1 MILASFLQERNVPME
16 QTTVS
21 TPTRAR
27 LRWNT
32 RELLTAVVIAL
43 AFAVLLVPFTF
54 AYAAILS
61 LGIFARSA
69 MTGLFFLPAAFAAYV
84 LRKPGAVLLVSA
96 VSGLAAT
103 PFTGY
108 GPLLLLIGLLTGAI
122 GELAAWVVT
131 RYRKFDWPHII
142 AMGAMSGT
150 VEFLL
155 VLFSLRISEVNLP
168 AIALATG
175 LSTAAFVVAAIVAR
189 SLAEAVKRTG
199 ALANTALGR
208 DTIQD
213 V

>member
-1 MILASFLQERNVPME
+1 MENVR
-16 QTTVS
+16 TS
-21 TPTRAR
+21 AR
-27 LRWNT
+27 TQLRWST

-84 LRKPGAVLLVSA
+84 LRKPRAVLLVSA
-96 VSGLAAT
+96 LSGLAAT

-122 GELAAWVVT
+122 GELAVWVVT
-131 RYRKFDWPHII
+131 RYRKFDWLHFV
-142 AMGAMSGT
+142 AMSALSGA
-150 VEFLL
+150 VEFVL

-168 AIALATG
+168 VVALVTG
-175 LSTAAFVVAAIVAR
+175 ISTAAFVVVAIVGR

-199 ALANTALGR
+199 ALTNTALGR
-208 DTIQD
+208 ETAQD

>member
-1 MILASFLQERNVPME
+1 MENVR
-16 QTTVS
+16 TS
-21 TPTRAR
+21 AR
-27 LRWNT
+27 TQLRWST

-96 VSGLAAT
+96 LSGLAAT

-122 GELAAWVVT
+122 GELAVWVVT
-131 RYRKFDWPHII
+131 RYRKFDWLHFV
-142 AMGAMSGT
+142 AMSALSGA
-150 VEFLL
+150 VEFVL

-168 AIALATG
+168 VVALVTG
-175 LSTAAFVVAAIVAR
+175 ISTAAFVVVAIVGR

-199 ALANTALGR
+199 ALTNTALGR
-208 DTIQD
+208 ETAQD